1 MKLLLRTRP
10 ELAKI
15 ENSDGKTPLEIAEEK
30 GHELCS
36 ELVNKYSFFLHGDP
50 IEFFENIF
58 YLSSPLD
65 IDM

>member
-15 ENSDGKTPLEIAEEK
+15 ENSDGKTPLEIAKEK

-36 ELVNKYSFFLHGDP
+36 ELVNKKLFLHGDP
-50 IEFFENIF
+50 IELFENIF

-65 IDM
+65 YDK